1 MEKKKKMPINLRVLL
16 IILIIM
22 ILCGSYYAYKYIKF
36 DKKVRKFNED
46 IILGMT
52 VSEVI
57 KILGKPTYIVGYQD
71 VELISDRSNVN
82 PNINIDE
89 CCYNGAYFLRESLLL
104 YFNSETNTLIFKERG
119 RCRDIIFD

>member
-1 MEKKKKMPINLRVLL
+1 M
-16 IILIIM
+16 II
-22 ILCGSYYAYKYIKF
+22 CSSYYIYRYIKF
-36 DKKVRKFNED
+36 DIKVRKFNEE

-52 VSEVI
+52 VAEVI
-57 KILGKPTYIVGYQD
+57 KILGKPTYIVGFQD
-71 VELISDRSNVN
+71 VELILDRSKVD

-104 YFNSETNTLIFKERG
+104 YFNSETSTLIFKERG